1 MFEASISEPAINA
14 FVEPLVRHF
23 LGIFFL
29 LIGIQF
35 TARSLGLYARN
46 GVSSIH
52 YGKPRSSAWWHRQLF
67 NLFRTLILAA
77 VVARIFVDI
86 DDWFG
91 RFDLLYQWPV
101 LVTGMV
107 LLIVAF
113 GLVNYFQAY
122 MNEQWRSG
130 VDPAQNHHLLTDGP
144 YSRSRNPVFMT
155 VMLGQLGFFLALP
168 SVFSL
173 ICLITGVTVM
183 IRQARV
189 EERALS
195 EIFGTVYESYRQRV
209 PRWF

>member
-1 MFEASISEPAINA
+1 MFEPSINA
-14 FVEPLVRHF
+14 FAEPLVRHF

-29 LIGIQF
+29 MIGIQF
-35 TARSLGLYARN
+35 TARSLGLHDRR
-46 GVSSIH
+46 GFSSIH
-52 YGKPRSSAWWHRQLF
+52 YGRTRSSAWWHRQLF
-67 NLFRTLILAA
+67 NILRALILAA

-86 DDWFG
+86 DGWFG
-91 RFDLLYQWPV
+91 RFDQLYQWPV

-122 MNEQWRSG
+122 MNAEWRSG
-130 VDPAQNHHLLTDGP
+130 VDPDQKDRLLTEGP
-144 YSRSRNPVFMT
+144 FSRSRNPVFMT

-173 ICLITGVTVM
+173 VCLITGVTVM

-189 EERALS
+189 EEQALS
-195 EIFGTVYESYRQRV
+195 DAFGSVYESYRQRV